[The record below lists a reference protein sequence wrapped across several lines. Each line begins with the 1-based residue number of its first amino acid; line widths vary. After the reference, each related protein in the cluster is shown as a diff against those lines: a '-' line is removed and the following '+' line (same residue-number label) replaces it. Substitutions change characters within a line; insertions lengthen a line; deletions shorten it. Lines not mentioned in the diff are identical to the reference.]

1 MIEHYTL
8 DLEDEWVE
16 YYLTDI
22 TKSLTNKNVNV
33 YLRWEQM
40 TTIGP
45 YYSGQELIGN
55 FTVPQ

>member
-45 YYSGQELIGN
+45 YYSG
-55 FTVPQ
+55 